1 MMTRER
7 YITVTDDWYPC
18 YEGNKVRLR
27 LSIMEFL
34 GEWHVRLAA
43 WGADDT
49 AYVKDFDTT
58 NREKA
63 KEKYQEFEHAYNL
76 IPNNIDKDWFID
88 RGFKRF

>member
-1 MMTRER
+1 MMTKER

-18 YEGNKVRLR
+18 YEGNRVRLR
-27 LSIMEFL
+27 LSFGEFL

-49 AYVKDFDTT
+49 AYVKDFDTA
-58 NREKA
+58 NR
-63 KEKYQEFEHAYNL
+63 QEAIDKFLDFESAYNL
-76 IPNNIDKDWFID
+76 IPDNIDKDWFID